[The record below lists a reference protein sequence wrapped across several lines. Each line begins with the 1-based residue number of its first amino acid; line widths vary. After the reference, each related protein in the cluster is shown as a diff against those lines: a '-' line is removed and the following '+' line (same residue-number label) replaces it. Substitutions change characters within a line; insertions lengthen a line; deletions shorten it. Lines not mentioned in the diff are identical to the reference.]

1 MAARPSQMPLEI
13 FIFLDP
19 FYFLSKSKTTVA
31 HFCPESNI
39 APNVGPIRGRPKVV
53 VTLIP
58 QTTNPGCTS
67 LVCST
72 TKSSERSTHIAPKP
86 GILIRPRSSNFLTT
100 QASCPVAS
108 TSTFV
113 SKATG
118 STQVISR
125 GKAVTGVQFTTT
137 PATRLSSRNTTS
149 SKIVILAN
157 FTPAS
162 QAAAISLEQACGP
175 SATNK
180 PLVYSLY
187 GIPNSFRTNW
197 PGSLTVSLFIKY
209 PPIQ

>member
-31 HFCPESNI
+31 HFCPESSI

-58 QTTNPGCTS
+58 QTTNPGWTS

-86 GILIRPRSSNFLTT
+86 GIFIRPLSSNFLTT
-100 QASCPVAS
+100 QASWPVAS
-108 TSTFV
+108 TTTFD
-113 SKATG
+113 SNATG

-125 GKAVTGVQFTTT
+125 GNAVTGVQLTTT
-137 PATRLSSRNTTS
+137 PATRLSSRRTKS
-149 SKIVILAN
+149 SNIVIFVN

-162 QAAAISLEQACGP
+162 HAAAINFEHACG
-175 SATNK
+175 
-180 PLVYSLY
+180 
-187 GIPNSFRTNW
+187 
-197 PGSLTVSLFIKY
+197 
-209 PPIQ
+209 